1 MNVTLFSD
9 ASLCSHTGKGG
20 WAAWLKSDEGTITGG
35 GAFRHLTIDTGIAEA
50 MAAVNGIHLGLRQGL
65 IRPGCRVL
73 IQTDNNS
80 VWHILE
86 NQIRRKVTARAL
98 RKEGADVAALER
110 DIDHRNM
117 LIDLV
122 VAKFSQLVERYR
134 LEVRW
139 RHVKGHR
146 GKEDARSAVNTLCDK
161 TAREHME
168 RARGGRGK
176 RRQMSRK
183 QRIRKAMAEAEATR
197 RKTAEAVGNVVPFP
211 LHGKADA
218 EPARSSAEV
227 A

>member
-20 WAAWLKSDEGTITGG
+20 WAAWLKSDEGTVRGG
-35 GAFRHLTIDTGIAEA
+35 GSFRHLTIDTGVAEA

-65 IRPGCRVL
+65 IRRDCRLL

-80 VWHILE
+80 VWQILE
-86 NQIRRKVTARAL
+86 NQVRRKVTERAL
-98 RKEGADVAALER
+98 RRENADRAAIER
-110 DIDHRNM
+110 DVDHRNM

-122 VAKFSQLVERYR
+122 VARFKDLVERYG

-146 GKEDARSAVNTLCDK
+146 GKEDRRSAVNSYCDQI
-161 TAREHME
+161 ARAHME
-168 RARGGRGK
+168 LARGVPKK
-176 RRQMSRK
+176 RRLSRR
-183 QRIRKAMAEAEATR
+183 QRLRKAMLDGTKKAAEAAS
-197 RKTAEAVGNVVPFP
+197 NVVMFVPP
-211 LHGKADA
+211 RTAHGRPEEAA
-218 EPARSSAEV
+218 V